1 MVRDGEGPKGLLWGL
16 LNQLKLKSK
25 HFIIII
31 IIITVRLPLGERVP
45 VARGVPAAS
54 GSAFWPSL
62 VAHQALQHPAMPLVS
77 LPTLYP
83 DPCQFPNNY
92 F

>member
-25 HFIIII
+25 QFIII
-31 IIITVRLPLGERVP
+31 VPGQLPLGERVP